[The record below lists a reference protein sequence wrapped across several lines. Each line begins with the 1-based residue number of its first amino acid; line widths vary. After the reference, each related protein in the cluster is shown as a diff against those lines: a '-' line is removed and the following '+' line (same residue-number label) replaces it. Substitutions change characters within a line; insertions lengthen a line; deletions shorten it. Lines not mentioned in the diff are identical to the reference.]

1 MDIQYIYISTLFK
14 DIWTQ
19 IKLYGYLCF
28 EYQHEIILVSDI
40 YTSILLVDIYNLDI
54 YFLKIFEHAKIV
66 HG

>member
-1 MDIQYIYISTLFK
+1 MDIFVLNAK
-14 DIWTQ
+14 W
-19 IKLYGYLCF
+19 
-28 EYQHEIILVSDI
+28 YQHEIILVSDI